1 MQTYLITTPSHNA
14 AIIVGEDTVLQAAPS
29 LAWAVGKPFIDF
41 REYCQLYGWRV
52 QPVIEPIRPQ
62 WMEHG
67 GKKYELRWNG
77 EVLTRITLHENG
89 ETKDLRFRDLPEQL
103 RKLI

>member
-1 MQTYLITTPSHNA
+1 MTTYLITSPSLTA
-14 AIIVGEDTVLQAAPS
+14 AIIVSEDTVLQAAPS
-29 LAWAVGKPFIDF
+29 LAWTVDKPFIEVRD
-41 REYCQLYGWRV
+41 YCQLYGWRV
-52 QPVIEPIRPQ
+52 QPVIESLRPR
-62 WMEHG
+62 WLEHG
-67 GKKYELRWNG
+67 GKTYELRWNG